1 MRRHPFLYTPE
12 RIISQPSTS
21 FTDPLL
27 GAWVRLA
34 ELDNDHAIAWTCGTS
49 RSSINLRHQ
58 SGGRVMVVAGR
69 TASDLLW
76 ALPLLSCGRSTER
89 GTFPEV
95 MEL

>member
-1 MRRHPFLYTPE
+1 
-12 RIISQPSTS
+12 
-21 FTDPLL
+21 
-27 GAWVRLA
+27 
-34 ELDNDHAIAWTCGTS
+34 
-49 RSSINLRHQ
+49 
-58 SGGRVMVVAGR
+58 MVVAGR